1 VVGAVL
7 LVLPSCSG
15 SDDQAGPSSTRPG
28 CASDGTGL
36 RRAGHIVVAT
46 AKPASQP
53 WFEDD
58 DPANGKGFES
68 EVAYALAGEMGIGP
82 QGVDWKRLPESEA
95 LSRGD
100 HPFDVYLG
108 QVAITAGR
116 RRLVDLSRSYYQLD
130 QALVAPAS
138 SAAASATSRSAIAK
152 LKLGVAAGSDS
163 AVYVH
168 DVIGA
173 TAAPVAFL
181 DDADAAAGLADGR
194 FDALVVPLDQA
205 VRMADGAVPGTV
217 VVGRFTQRP
226 TRFGFVLPKGSG
238 LTACVDQAV
247 GHLSDAGTFGV
258 LEQSYQT
265 SFLDVPPI
273 GS

>member
-1 VVGAVL
+1 M
-7 LVLPSCSG
+7 
-15 SDDQAGPSSTRPG
+15 
-28 CASDGTGL
+28 
-36 RRAGHIVVAT
+36 
-46 AKPASQP
+46 
-53 WFEDD
+53 
-58 DPANGKGFES
+58 
-68 EVAYALAGEMGIGP
+68 AYALAGDMGIGP

-168 DVIGA
+168 DVIGETRSRSAAKGPDAKGSSTAASDHDAETA
-173 TAAPVAFL
+173 TAAH
-181 DDADAAAGLADGR
+181 
-194 FDALVVPLDQA
+194 
-205 VRMADGAVPGTV
+205 
-217 VVGRFTQRP
+217 P
-226 TRFGFVLPKGSG
+226 T
-238 LTACVDQAV
+238 
-247 GHLSDAGTFGV
+247 
-258 LEQSYQT
+258 
-265 SFLDVPPI
+265 
-273 GS
+273 